1 MFEVK
6 NIVDYKYVKYIKVIN
21 NRGIIVFSVW
31 MWLLD
36 YLCKIYDIRNEDVFV
51 YFDFLFVYV
60 F

>member
-1 MFEVK
+1 MIEVK
-6 NIVDYKYVKYIKVIN
+6 NIVDYKYVKVIN

-36 YLCKIYDIRNEDVFV
+36 YLCKIYDIRNEDVIV